1 MSLLASVGGGGCS
14 LALDFD
20 STIGQPASQP
30 SFCAS
35 HVTPPAIFCD
45 DFDAEPLGAQ
55 WPKVEALNGS
65 TANDPG
71 ASTSSPNSLL
81 SVADPVGTSGRVRAV
96 STVPFPDITSTKV
109 GLRISFN
116 LRVDQFDPTVAAK
129 TNVFDFIY
137 GPVNDFNQVMLVL
150 VSTGDAFSVMLAENP
165 QTVGEDNKLY
175 HEYGPFPITTGL
187 QQWMRVAIDLDITNP
202 FGMGNTVR
210 VALDDEVKLDTPL
223 LYALKGE
230 TPRLELGIGYVDSS
244 MAPTQTWAVR
254 YDDFL
259 VEAVPR

>member
-1 MSLLASVGGGGCS
+1 MVSLLASVGGGGCS

-109 GLRISFN
+109 VIILTLLLGL
-116 LRVDQFDPTVAAK
+116 
-129 TNVFDFIY
+129 
-137 GPVNDFNQVMLVL
+137 
-150 VSTGDAFSVMLAENP
+150 
-165 QTVGEDNKLY
+165 
-175 HEYGPFPITTGL
+175 
-187 QQWMRVAIDLDITNP
+187 
-202 FGMGNTVR
+202 
-210 VALDDEVKLDTPL
+210 L
-223 LYALKGE
+223 LYLVDVGFLSFFKY
-230 TPRLELGIGYVDSS
+230 IGV
-244 MAPTQTWAVR
+244 A
-254 YDDFL
+254 
-259 VEAVPR
+259 